1 MENRNVARVA
11 DRQRIRAPLPLKNSS
26 VPDRIFFNMMMSVV
40 VNVAGPPFTWTWVD
54 DKTKKTYSQTQ
65 YTPISVAPLSHQTTP
80 GDCEESTPCMTG
92 PYVLISQGGAQVS
105 YLNTS
110 PALALTNGPGTF
122 NTIANY
128 TQGNEW
134 KYIMPCAAT
143 FVNNTVDSFMYL
155 PAFDVW
161 VAPGDIQTVWRP
173 YADGNTNIVCNT
185 TDGPAIQ
192 VVKSSDTVSWSVF
205 RPIAQIGCSGSD
217 VRADQGQR
225 VYLGGDGTAYQ
236 FFFQNTVQ
244 RFSLACNTAT
254 APGNGSFCIPGTA
267 QATCTACID
276 ALPSLY
282 VLQGIVG
289 SNTSDEQWLFASG
302 TATVAVTVLN
312 YLSGPA
318 QVTVTTI
325 KGGVPV
331 PETQVIWP
339 SFANGVPGTP
349 KPSTAP
355 TVAYVFQN
363 VPVGSSLVVQ
373 PVRVRVCETGS
384 GAAFG
389 GSSCASGDSLG
400 SSFPP
405 WWTPDGSDG
414 VSASVPSGA
423 ALVPVGP
430 PTTVVVGTYPKQRP
444 QPTKNEGVAS
454 DAATLHN
461 VWYFDTAP
469 TPAVTYATNRAYFA
483 AATTWGDLGSD
494 GVTIAP
500 AVSNVVLRAAPLLR
514 VYANNANA
522 WNTTTPAAVAPA
534 NVYLGS
540 APVGQ
545 APGTSSPWRAQVTAG
560 GAQALLTPLLPN
572 DVLVCELPS
581 QSQASKDGKG
591 FSCGNLSDLDSQYV
605 MSTLTLGAL
614 QAGRPAQP
622 PTTPYNWLPT
632 PVRLTPFITLVADN
646 GAEVTLAIGDYMP
659 MSVLG
664 LPNQTPTTLTY
675 SDFSRGHADS
685 YDRPWGLQNSVLVP
699 GLLPVTT
706 TCPGDDQ
713 FVSTVCAAPGFSR
726 CKPILGITQ
735 PTCLGAFSLLET
747 SIGPIADRCSLLCS
761 TPQNPVVNAACRQI
775 QTDNC
780 TVGSGPGESSAAMDA
795 KPECACYRL
804 ETSTVKATMVAGQ
817 PMTYGSTLS
826 WFAENFGGGGVPA
839 FFNGLPSAYPACNGR
854 DAALV
859 AYSPGPEVQECLALV
874 KNVTIENNS
883 DVSIDLVNKC
893 SLTRSTTAT
902 NNTKPTPGT
911 TPPPPPLP
919 ASKYIPG
926 VVGTAVGTFF
936 LLVVICFVGV
946 WQLRVIGRSIAP
958 KNSLGGLRNNG
969 AGFGKTFRRG
979 YHV

>member
-11 DRQRIRAPLPLKNSS
+11 DRQRTRAPLSPETSS
-26 VPDRIFFNMMMSVV
+26 VPNRIFFNMMMSVA
-40 VNVAGPPFTWTWVD
+40 VNVAGPPFTYTWVD
-54 DKTKKTYSQTQ
+54 QKTGKTMSVTQ

-80 GDCEESTPCMTG
+80 GDCEYRTPCMNG

-173 YADGNTNIVCNT
+173 YTDGNTNIVCNT
-185 TDGPAIQ
+185 TAGPAIQ
-192 VVKSSDTVSWSVF
+192 VVKSSDALPWSVF
-205 RPIAQIGCSGSD
+205 RPITQIGCTAAN
-217 VRADQGQR
+217 VRDDDGQTVR
-225 VYLGGDGTAYQ
+225 LGDGTTYT

-244 RFSLACNTAT
+244 RFSLACNT
-254 APGNGSFCIPGTA
+254 GSGSSFCTGSGTA
-267 QATCTACID
+267 QETCTACID

-282 VLQGIVG
+282 VLQGINKT
-289 SNTSDEQWLFASG
+289 NTSDERWLFASG
-302 TATVAVTVLN
+302 AGTVAVSVLN
-312 YLSGPA
+312 YLGGPV
-318 QVTVTTI
+318 QVTATVLQSGAL
-325 KGGVPV
+325 KS
-331 PETQVIWP
+331 ETQVIWP

-400 SSFPP
+400 SSYPP

-414 VSASVPSGA
+414 ASTTVPSSAS
-423 ALVPVGP
+423 LVPIGP
-430 PTTVVVGTYPKQRP
+430 PTVVVVGTYPKQRP

-469 TPAVTYATNRAYFA
+469 TPVVTYATNRAYFA
-483 AATTWGDLGSD
+483 AATTWGDLD
-494 GVTIAP
+494 TDAVAIVP
-500 AVSNVVLRAAPLLR
+500 AVTNVVLRAAPLMR

-522 WNTTTPAAVAPA
+522 WTTTTPAAVAPA

-540 APVGQ
+540 APTGQ
-545 APGTSSPWRAQVTAG
+545 APGTSSPWRAQVVAG
-560 GAQALLTPLLPN
+560 GPQALLTPLLPN

-581 QSQASKDGKG
+581 QSQANKDGSG
-591 FSCGNLSDLDSQYV
+591 FTCGDLSDLDSQYV

-675 SDFSRGHADS
+675 SDFSRGYADN
-685 YDRPWGLQNSVLVP
+685 YDQPWGLQNSVLVP
-699 GLLPVTT
+699 GLLPVTS
-706 TCPGDDQ
+706 TCPGDAQ
-713 FVSTVCAAPGFSR
+713 FVSTVCGAPGFSR
-726 CKPILGITQ
+726 CRPILGVTQ

-747 SIGPIADRCSLLCS
+747 TTGTSDFTTLTERCTLLCS
-761 TPQNPVVNAACRQI
+761 NPSDPTVNAACRQV
-775 QTDNC
+775 QTDHC
-780 TVGSGPGESSAAMDA
+780 TVGSGPGESSAALDA

-804 ETSTVKATMVAGQ
+804 TTSNVKAFMVAGQ

-839 FFNGLPSAYPACNGR
+839 FLNGLPYAYPACKGV
-854 DAALV
+854 DAALQ
-859 AYSPGPEVQECLALV
+859 AFNPQPDVQECLGLV
-874 KNVTIENNS
+874 QNVTIENNS
-883 DVSIDLVNKC
+883 DVNIDLVNTC
-893 SLTRSTTAT
+893 SLTRSTTAA
-902 NNTKPTPGT
+902 NSTKPTPGT

-919 ASKYIPG
+919 PSKYIPG
-926 VVGTAVGTFF
+926 VVGAAVATFF
-936 LLVVICFVGV
+936 LLCVICFVGV
-946 WQLRVIGRSIAP
+946 WQVRVIGRSIAP
-958 KNSLGGLRNNG
+958 KNNLGGR
-969 AGFGKTFRRG
+969 FGGGKLLRRG
-979 YHV
+979 YHT